1 VGIVTVMVMMLFVI
15 PKMSLMYAELDQA
28 LPFITQMLINVS
40 SALAAG
46 WWLVLGGLVILVVV
60 TRTVLSNAR
69 SSTMLGALI
78 LKVPLFGPLFMREEL
93 VRFTRVLGMLLHN
106 GVPMLES
113 LSIVQEVL
121 GNAVFKA
128 IVSTTRDVVQ
138 QGSQIS
144 AVLDREKVFP
154 PLFVH
159 LVAVG
164 EETGTLDASLD
175 KVADIYEKEIE
186 RYVKTITTL
195 IEPFLI
201 LVIGGIVGLIAV
213 AMFLPVFQLNL
224 LAQ

>member
-1 VGIVTVMVMMLFVI
+1 
-15 PKMSLMYAELDQA
+15 
-28 LPFITQMLINVS
+28 
-40 SALAAG
+40 
-46 WWLVLGGLVILVVV
+46 
-60 TRTVLSNAR
+60 
-69 SSTMLGALI
+69 
-78 LKVPLFGPLFMREEL
+78 
-93 VRFTRVLGMLLHN
+93 
-106 GVPMLES
+106 
-113 LSIVQEVL
+113 
-121 GNAVFKA
+121 
-128 IVSTTRDVVQ
+128 
-138 QGSQIS
+138 
-144 AVLDREKVFP
+144 
-154 PLFVH
+154 